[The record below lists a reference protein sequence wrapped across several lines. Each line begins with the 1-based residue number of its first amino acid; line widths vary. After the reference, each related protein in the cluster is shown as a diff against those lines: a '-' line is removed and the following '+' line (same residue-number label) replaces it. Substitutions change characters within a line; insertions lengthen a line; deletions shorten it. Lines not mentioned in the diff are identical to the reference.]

1 MSPAKFSHPR
11 LHALIGDAAFDVPAD
26 IARELESALLEGNHP
41 AGRSPFF
48 ACLDAIHKGDC
59 ADGQPWDASRAP
71 QINPLD
77 MASLS
82 RSLGG
87 LVVLLDVLHAAE
99 RTRLQGDEDEQLGE
113 FVIDGLIASARQLAQ
128 AAQHS
133 LGAAVPA

>member
-1 MSPAKFSHPR
+1 MSTAKFSHPR

-26 IARELESALLEGNHP
+26 IAREMESALVERNHP
-41 AGRSPFF
+41 AGRPAFF

-59 ADGQPWDASRAP
+59 ADGQPW
-71 QINPLD
+71 NPAQSPKVSALD

-99 RTRLQGDEDEQLGE
+99 RCRLEGDEDEQLGE

-128 AAQHS
+128 SAQHS